1 MHKTFRLNLTAQQ
14 ERCFMRLQL
23 ILIFLIGLDYEN
35 TYILVYFSFKTFSK
49 HILMQTQNI
58 AFSTKN

>member
-35 TYILVYFSFKTFSK
+35 TSYISLSK
-49 HILMQTQNI
+49 HFQNI
-58 AFSTKN
+58 F